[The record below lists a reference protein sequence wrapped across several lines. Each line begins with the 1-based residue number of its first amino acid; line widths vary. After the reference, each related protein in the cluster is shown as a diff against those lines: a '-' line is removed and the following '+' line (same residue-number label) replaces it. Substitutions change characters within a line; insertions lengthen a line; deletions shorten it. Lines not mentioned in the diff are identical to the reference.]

1 MAFAPLD
8 PVLHNQ
14 LRLAI
19 VSLLVSVES
28 ADFNFLLEKT
38 GATRGNLSA
47 QITKLKEA
55 GLVNVKK
62 TFKDNYPDTTLLP
75 FGQRAEGLRELR
87 GGGLEDTS
95 VKGWDLRRVFHQQVR
110 RPGGGLSKWERTA
123 QACVATV

>member
-19 VSLLVSVES
+19 VSLLVGMDE

-38 GATRGNLSA
+38 GATRGNLSV

-55 GLVNVKK
+55 GYITVTK
-62 TFKDNYPDTTLLP
+62 TFKDNYPNTLCSITP
-75 FGQRAEGLRELR
+75 QGIQAFEGY
-87 GGGLEDTS
+87 
-95 VKGWDLRRVFHQQVR
+95 VKSIKGYL
-110 RPGGGLSKWERTA
+110 GK
-123 QACVATV
+123 

>member
-19 VSLLVSVES
+19 VSLLVGLES

-38 GATRGNLSA
+38 GATRGNLSV

-55 GLVNVKK
+55 GYVQVKK
-62 TFKDNYPDTTLLP
+62 TFKDNYPNTRCNLSAKGVKA
-75 FGQRAEGLRELR
+75 FEGY
-87 GGGLEDTS
+87 
-95 VKGWDLRRVFHQQVR
+95 VKALKEYLG
-110 RPGGGLSKWERTA
+110 PGTD
-123 QACVATV
+123 